1 VSTLA
6 IIGGTGLTTLAGL
19 RLERHDAMS
28 TPWGE
33 PSAPLL
39 RGQAGGQPIVFLPRH
54 GTAHA
59 IAPHAV
65 NYRANIW
72 ALRAAGVHQVIA
84 VNAVGGIND
93 GFAPGTLAVPAQ
105 LIDYSWGRAHTFCDG
120 PTQPLQHVDFTAPY
134 SHPLRAELLAAATAA
149 GMHARDG
156 GVYAV
161 TQGPRLETAA
171 EIERLARDGCDLVG
185 MTGMPEAGLAR
196 EAGLEYAC
204 LAVVVNWAAGRSDGI
219 HAELERW
226 VNAGM
231 AGAQRVLGALLAAR
245 GAA

>member
-1 VSTLA
+1 MSMLA
-6 IIGGTGLTTLAGL
+6 IIGGTGLAALDGL
-19 RLERHDAMS
+19 QVERSDALS

-39 RGQAGGQPIVFLPRH
+39 HGRIDGRPIVFLARH
-54 GTAHA
+54 GTARA

-72 ALRAAGVHQVIA
+72 ALRAAGVQQVVA
-84 VNAVGGIND
+84 VNAVGGIGD

-105 LIDYSWGRAHTFCDG
+105 LIDYTWGRAHTFCDG
-120 PTQPLQHVDFTAPY
+120 PIEPLQHVDFTEPY
-134 SHPLRAELLAAATAA
+134 SRALRAELLAAAHAA
-149 GMHARDG
+149 GIPARDG
-156 GVYAV
+156 GVYGA

-171 EIERLARDGCDLVG
+171 EIVRLARDGCDIVG

-204 LAVVVNWAAGRSDGI
+204 LAVVVNWAAGRSKDI

-226 VNAGM
+226 VNEGM
-231 AGAQRVLGALLAAR
+231 AGARRVLGALLAAR